1 MYYTD
6 ILLFQG
12 AEPDGIS
19 DATSRLLA
27 VLHGINRGHGNAEA
41 PGGYPLAIAFPRW
54 QAPTISAN
62 RPLSNGT
69 TGPIL
74 RVFGPEAL
82 LTMLNSHKLMHS
94 LTLEGRADPGKIIKT
109 PENANSWVAYRR
121 YHHKEKTMSASYQ
134 KRHQA
139 YLDAKRNSAE
149 ADAPVS
155 DPPKPKNQHLS
166 YIYLKIPRATHVVT
180 FPVVEKSTSTH
191 LPEQALRINSWGLT
205 TGGWLPYF

>member
-27 VLHGINRGHGNAEA
+27 VLHGINRAHGSAEA

-62 RPLSNGT
+62 RTLSNGT

-82 LTMLNSHKLMHS
+82 LTMLNTHKLMHS
-94 LTLEGRADPGKIIKT
+94 LMLEGRADPGKIIPA
-109 PENANSWVAYRR
+109 PENASSWVAYRR
-121 YHHKEKTMSASYQ
+121 YHHKEKTKSASYQ

-139 YLDAKRNSAE
+139 FLETKRASAE
-149 ADAPVS
+149 ASVS
-155 DPPKPKNQHLS
+155 VTELPKPKNQHLS
-166 YIYLKIPRATHVVT
+166 YIYLKIPRETHVVT
-180 FPVVEKSTSTH
+180 FPVVEKLASTNS
-191 LPEQALRINSWGLT
+191 PEQVLRINSWGLT
-205 TGGWLPYF
+205 TNGWLPYF